1 MRRRDRISAPEALL
15 LGRFHVLS
23 NKPVLSSREQDEFAN
38 VKGSLSRAPSL
49 ELLSEAYLNTFG
61 STLDLSPDLRP
72 SDDMGMMNQVSD
84 SMSAPV
90 IDLDSPEYEKSKQ
103 FDDEYKKIREHAH
116 LFLPLSEREDF
127 ITKHSTDL
135 HNKMFP
141 REEVSVGG
149 QTYMLPRDPVARDKF
164 RKSLMQ
170 QQIEKDQKVA
180 SSAVFPGRM
189 ETVETMTDPAMF
201 ADMRGRSAYDVGYRM
216 GLDATEN
223 TGMMTLDDVAGAG
236 ETAQKY
242 RESLGSRSG
251 TQRGSMSP
259 RDIERLGYLEAMEA
273 AEQKLMDEDRMY
285 LQEGISFQPAADKI
299 VVEEGL

>member
-1 MRRRDRISAPEALL
+1 MRRRDRISPGDALL

-23 NKPVLSSREQDEFAN
+23 NKDVLSAREQEELERAM
-38 VKGSLSRAPSL
+38 SALSRSPSL
-49 ELLSEAYLNTFG
+49 ELLEQAYQNTFD
-61 STLDLSPDLRP
+61 STLNLSPVMGS
-72 SDDMGMMNQVSD
+72 SDDMGMMSIQPGGRLPAMTPSD
-84 SMSAPV
+84 SMGMMAESVAGMS
-90 IDLDSPEYEKSKQ
+90 DSMMGSMG
-103 FDDEYKKIREHAH
+103 D
-116 LFLPLSEREDF
+116 
-127 ITKHSTDL
+127 
-135 HNKMFP
+135 

-189 ETVETMTDPAMF
+189 ETVETMTNPAMF
-201 ADMRGRSAYDVGYRM
+201 ADMRGRPAYDVGYRM

-251 TQRGSMSP
+251 MQRGSMNP

-299 VVEEGL
+299 VVDEGL

>member
-1 MRRRDRISAPEALL
+1 MRRRDRISPGDALL
-15 LGRFHVLS
+15 LGRFHVLR
-23 NKPVLSSREQDEFAN
+23 NKGVLSAREQEELERAM
-38 VKGSLSRAPSL
+38 SALSRSPSL
-49 ELLSEAYLNTFG
+49 ELLEQAYQNTFD
-61 STLDLSPDLRP
+61 STLDLSPAMTP
-72 SDDMGMMNQVSD
+72 SD
-84 SMSAPV
+84 SMGMTAEPV
-90 IDLDSPEYEKSKQ
+90 AGMSDSMMDPMG
-103 FDDEYKKIREHAH
+103 D
-116 LFLPLSEREDF
+116 
-127 ITKHSTDL
+127 
-135 HNKMFP
+135 

-149 QTYMLPRDPVARDKF
+149 QTYMLPRDPVAREKF

-170 QQIEKDQKVA
+170 QQIEKDQNVA

-189 ETVETMTDPAMF
+189 EIVETMTNPAMF
-201 ADMRGRSAYDVGYRM
+201 ADMRGRPAYDVGYRM

>member
-1 MRRRDRISAPEALL
+1 MGRRDRISPGDALL

-23 NKPVLSSREQDEFAN
+23 NKDVLSAREQEELERAM
-38 VKGSLSRAPSL
+38 SALSRSPSL
-49 ELLSEAYLNTFG
+49 ELLEQAYQNTFD
-61 STLDLSPDLRP
+61 STLNLSPVMGSSDDTGMMSMQPVERLPAMTP
-72 SDDMGMMNQVSD
+72 SDSMGMMAESVAGMSD
-84 SMSAPV
+84 SMMDPMG
-90 IDLDSPEYEKSKQ
+90 D
-103 FDDEYKKIREHAH
+103 
-116 LFLPLSEREDF
+116 
-127 ITKHSTDL
+127 
-135 HNKMFP
+135 

-149 QTYMLPRDPVARDKF
+149 QTYMLPRDPVAREKF

-170 QQIEKDQKVA
+170 QQIEKDQNVA

-189 ETVETMTDPAMF
+189 EAVETMTNPAMF
-201 ADMRGRSAYDVGYRM
+201 ADMRGRPAYDVGYRM

-236 ETAQKY
+236 ETARKY

>member
-1 MRRRDRISAPEALL
+1 
-15 LGRFHVLS
+15 
-23 NKPVLSSREQDEFAN
+23 
-38 VKGSLSRAPSL
+38 
-49 ELLSEAYLNTFG
+49 
-61 STLDLSPDLRP
+61 
-72 SDDMGMMNQVSD
+72 
-84 SMSAPV
+84 
-90 IDLDSPEYEKSKQ
+90 
-103 FDDEYKKIREHAH
+103 
-116 LFLPLSEREDF
+116 
-127 ITKHSTDL
+127 
-135 HNKMFP
+135 MFP

-149 QTYMLPRDPVARDKF
+149 QTYMLPRDSVAREKF

>member
-1 MRRRDRISAPEALL
+1 MRRRDRISPGDALL

-23 NKPVLSSREQDEFAN
+23 NKDVLSAREQEELERAM
-38 VKGSLSRAPSL
+38 SALSRSPSL
-49 ELLSEAYLNTFG
+49 ELLEQAYQNTFD
-61 STLDLSPDLRP
+61 STLNLSPVMGS
-72 SDDMGMMNQVSD
+72 SDDMGMMSIQPGGRLPAMTPSD
-84 SMSAPV
+84 SMGMMAESVAGMS
-90 IDLDSPEYEKSKQ
+90 DSMMGSMG
-103 FDDEYKKIREHAH
+103 D
-116 LFLPLSEREDF
+116 
-127 ITKHSTDL
+127 
-135 HNKMFP
+135 

-189 ETVETMTDPAMF
+189 ETVETMTNPAMF
-201 ADMRGRSAYDVGYRM
+201 ADMRGRPAYDVGYRM

>member
-1 MRRRDRISAPEALL
+1 MRRRDRISAAEALL

-49 ELLSEAYLNTFG
+49 ELLNEAYLTTFG
-61 STLDLSPDLRP
+61 STLDLSPAMGP
-72 SDDMGMMNQVSD
+72 SDDMVPMSMQPVERLPAMTPSD
-84 SMSAPV
+84 SMGMMAESV
-90 IDLDSPEYEKSKQ
+90 TGMSDSMMGLMG
-103 FDDEYKKIREHAH
+103 D
-116 LFLPLSEREDF
+116 
-127 ITKHSTDL
+127 
-135 HNKMFP
+135 

-189 ETVETMTDPAMF
+189 ETVETMTNPAMF
-201 ADMRGRSAYDVGYRM
+201 ADMRGRPAYDVGYRM

>member
-1 MRRRDRISAPEALL
+1 

>member
-1 MRRRDRISAPEALL
+1 MRRRDRISPGDALL

-49 ELLSEAYLNTFG
+49 ELLSEAYLTTFG

-72 SDDMGMMNQVSD
+72 SDDMGMMSMQPGGRLPAMTPSD
-84 SMSAPV
+84 SMGMMAESVAGMS
-90 IDLDSPEYEKSKQ
+90 DSMMDPMG
-103 FDDEYKKIREHAH
+103 D
-116 LFLPLSEREDF
+116 
-127 ITKHSTDL
+127 
-135 HNKMFP
+135 

-189 ETVETMTDPAMF
+189 ETVDTMTDPAMF

-236 ETAQKY
+236 ETARKY
-242 RESLGSRSG
+242 RESLSSRPRR
-251 TQRGSMSP
+251 QRGSIDP
-259 RDIERLGYLEAMEA
+259 RDIERLGYLEAMES